1 MSSAREDVWILPDFM
16 APCVWIHLIQ
26 GSAWVDY
33 PGIHQKDDATNHIM
47 IAIWYFWYSVGDWS
61 SLVKQAILPCNVLR
75 DCCDNLPWGESLC
88 DSGSLY
94 QMIWRG
100 MTMNVSAMLLHSNKA
115 LCLFRVTS
123 LLTHRNENGT
133 QHIGQWCKL
142 LRCMR
147 DVLWCIQNTLW
158 SSCGIVPAW
167 WELFVYAMPIL
178 WHWSYREFAVAR
190 VWAWQT
196 RKWDVW
202 GFSITHDECYCM
214 IPVIR
219 IISQRS

>member
-1 MSSAREDVWILPDFM
+1 MASIWNTCADRINSSEGRCMNSTLFYGSLCLDPSIDSGEHLGGLPTHPPERWQNEPNHDCYLVFLIL
-16 APCVWIHLIQ
+16 
-26 GSAWVDY
+26 
-33 PGIHQKDDATNHIM
+33 
-47 IAIWYFWYSVGDWS
+47 GDWS

-88 DSGSLY
+88 DSVPLY

-123 LLTHRNENGT
+123 LLTHKNENGT

-147 DVLWCIQNTLW
+147 DVLWCIRNTLW

-196 RKWDVW
+196 R
-202 GFSITHDECYCM
+202 
-214 IPVIR
+214 
-219 IISQRS
+219 